1 MKKRSLILAALAPLV
16 AITGA
21 NAAMDE
27 MEAPEMRV
35 WSAVLSE
42 PGEEAPGTELQ
53 IVATR
58 SPGGN
63 TIVIESVGIVS
74 TEVSKD
80 DEGNMTETMSSIVCA
95 GPFMLEGRRSF
106 MVEAAAPME
115 EDAEMKKDDAGMAEA
130 EGCAFAVSGKV
141 KHTYRA
147 WHSWDISGSVT
158 MGEASMD
165 FEIADKAPA
174 MILEPEPEA
183 GTEEP
188 EAAEAK
194 SS

>member
-1 MKKRSLILAALAPLV
+1 MKKRTLALAALAPLM

-27 MEAPEMRV
+27 TAAPEMRV

-42 PGEEAPGTELQ
+42 PGEEAPGAELQ

-63 TIVIESVGIVS
+63 RLVVESVGIVS
-74 TEVSKD
+74 TAVSKD
-80 DEGNMTETMSSIVCA
+80 DEGNMTETMSSLVCA

-115 EDAEMKKDDAGMAEA
+115 EDAEMKKDEAGMAEA
-130 EGCAFAVSGKV
+130 EGCAFSVSGNV
-141 KHTYRA
+141 WHTYRA

-158 MGEASMD
+158 VGETSLD
-165 FEIADKAPA
+165 FDIADKSPA
-174 MILEPEPEA
+174 MVLEPEPEP
-183 GTEEP
+183 EEP
-188 EAAEAK
+188 KAAEG
-194 SS
+194 SG

>member
-1 MKKRSLILAALAPLV
+1 MKKRTLALAALAPLM

-27 MEAPEMRV
+27 TAAPEKRV

-42 PGEEAPGTELQ
+42 PGEEAPGAELQ

-63 TIVIESVGIVS
+63 RIVVESVGIVS

-80 DEGNMTETMSSIVCA
+80 DEGNMTETMSSLVCA

-106 MVEAAAPME
+106 MVEAASPME
-115 EDAEMKKDDAGMAEA
+115 EDAEMEKDEAGMAEA

-158 MGEASMD
+158 VGETSLD
-165 FEIADKAPA
+165 FDIADKSPA
-174 MILEPEPEA
+174 MILEPEPE
-183 GTEEP
+183 EP
-188 EAAEAK
+188 EATEG
-194 SS
+194 SG

>member
-1 MKKRSLILAALAPLV
+1 MKKRSLVLAALAPLV

-27 MEAPEMRV
+27 METPEMRV

-42 PGEEAPGTELQ
+42 PGEEAPGAMLQ

-63 TIVIESVGIVS
+63 SIVVESVGIVS

-80 DEGNMTETMSSIVCA
+80 DEGNMTETMSSLVCA

-115 EDAEMKKDDAGMAEA
+115 VDAEMKKDDAGMAEA
-130 EGCAFAVSGKV
+130 EACAFSVSGKV

-158 MGEASMD
+158 VGETTVD
-165 FEIADKAPA
+165 FDIADNSPA
-174 MILEPEPEA
+174 MLLEPEPET
-183 GTEEP
+183 GTEGP
-188 EAAEAK
+188 EAAEG
-194 SS
+194 SG

>member
-1 MKKRSLILAALAPLV
+1 MKKRTLALAALAPLM

-42 PGEEAPGTELQ
+42 PGEEAPGAELQ

-63 TIVIESVGIVS
+63 RLVVESVGIVS
-74 TEVSKD
+74 TAVSKD
-80 DEGNMTETMSSIVCA
+80 DEGNMTETMSSLVCA

-106 MVEAAAPME
+106 VVEAAAPME
-115 EDAEMKKDDAGMAEA
+115 EDAEMKKDEAGMAEA
-130 EGCAFAVSGKV
+130 EGCAFSVSGKV

-158 MGEASMD
+158 VGETSLD
-165 FEIADKAPA
+165 FDIADKTPA
-174 MILEPEPEA
+174 MVLEPEAEPE
-183 GTEEP
+183 GS
-188 EAAEAK
+188 EAAEG
-194 SS
+194 SG